1 MRYRFEDV
9 EVDLSTQEI
18 RRDGELIHSE
28 RQVFAV
34 LEYLISH
41 RDRVVPKI
49 ELLDE
54 IWQSRFVSESALTS
68 RIKSARQ
75 TCGDNGR
82 DQRVIRTVH
91 GVGYRFVADLDADD
105 APAMTT
111 TTRGDVSGALIGR
124 HHELAL
130 VDEAADRAAG
140 GQRTGVFVTGP
151 AGIGKSAFL
160 AAATERISD
169 ESGWH
174 VLRGQT
180 LRPRGAVE
188 PYFPILDALARA
200 ARSGDDAVA
209 EALDRAAPM
218 WLAQLPSLTTS
229 VSADR
234 LERRLM
240 GANPDRMVREGA
252 ELVEELAR
260 SGPVALVLEDLHWAD
275 ECTLHVIDLLLQ
287 RSEPCRLIVLGSA
300 RTGRSPVLDL
310 IHYRSGARQA
320 MEVELGKLVGDD
332 ADRLVIESVGGAELP
347 DDVLDIVRR
356 RSDGI
361 PLFALEIVRGW
372 IRLGHLDVD
381 GHEVKCSV
389 SSDELE
395 SHLPDNLR
403 ALVEHDL
410 SQLDGRTIQLLEM
423 AAVVGSS
430 FEAASVAASLDEPI
444 DAVDV
449 ELTAMARRLH
459 QIAAVGGATWP
470 DGTASTCFEFSHD
483 LYRQVLHD
491 RVAAHT
497 ASRCHSAVG
506 RALETSFAGR
516 LNEVAGR
523 LAEHFVAA
531 GDHVRA
537 VEYLRMLG
545 ETSAHKNAF
554 AAATDALLQAL
565 DHIEQMPAT
574 AERDAAEL
582 RVRLALGPPL
592 VATRGWYG
600 PEVAE
605 NYERA
610 LELCTPDDECT
621 ESAVARYSLA
631 TVTELRGEYT
641 RTEEL
646 LGPLVTRLRA
656 DGQAGELDT
665 EAKELMA
672 CSAFHQGKFEL
683 SVDMATAVLDS
694 RDDAFESVLMSRL
707 AEHPVAAC
715 CSWAS
720 LATWC
725 LGRSE
730 ESLRLADRALVV
742 GGEHLYAL
750 STAQVQRAML
760 HQLRREPEDCRRW
773 AESARQ
779 LALSQGFPMR
789 AVQAEMLLGWGD
801 AMCGRTGGADRIR
814 AALAAFL
821 RTGAR
826 LSEPYFLGLIAEAE
840 LVDGRPE
847 EAVDVSA
854 TALAEMTRG
863 SRTFFA
869 APELHRIAAV
879 ASVAC
884 GRHDDARAHFE
895 LAASAAHELGSPVL
909 ELRALAEAG
918 RSGCLD
924 QHGRARLAELLD
936 QVEDGSVPDLG
947 ELRRLLAAT
956 G

>member
-9 EVDLSTQEI
+9 EIDLSTQEI

-34 LEYLISH
+34 LEYLITH

-91 GVGYRFVADLDADD
+91 GVGYRFVADIDAHD
-105 APAMTT
+105 AP
-111 TTRGDVSGALIGR
+111 TTRPVRAEATGALIGR
-124 HHELAL
+124 HDELAL

-140 GQRTGVFVTGP
+140 GRRTALFVTGP

-160 AAATERISD
+160 AAAIERICD
-169 ESGWH
+169 GSGWH
-174 VLRGQT
+174 LLRGQT

-209 EALDRAAPM
+209 EALDRVAPM

-234 LERRLM
+234 LERRLL

-275 ECTLHVIDLLLQ
+275 DCTLQVIDLLLQ
-287 RSEPCRLIVLGSA
+287 RSEPCPLIILGSL
-300 RTGRSPVLDL
+300 RNGRSPVLDL
-310 IHYRSGARQA
+310 IRYHSGSRQA
-320 MEVELGKLVGDD
+320 IEVELGKLVGDD
-332 ADRLVIESVGGAELP
+332 ADRLVTESIGGTALP
-347 DDVLDIVRR
+347 DDVLDIIRR

-372 IRLGHLDVD
+372 IRVGHLGVD
-381 GHEVKCSV
+381 GDEVKCAV
-389 SSDELE
+389 PPDELE
-395 SHLPDNLR
+395 SHVPDNLR
-403 ALVEHDL
+403 ALVEQDL
-410 SQLDGRTIQLLEM
+410 SQLDDRTTRLLEM
-423 AAVVGSS
+423 AAMVGSS

-449 ELTAMARRLH
+449 ELTATARRLH
-459 QIAAVGGATWP
+459 QISAVGGETWP
-470 DGTASTCFEFSHD
+470 DGTASTRFEFSHD

-497 ASRCHSAVG
+497 AARAHGAVG
-506 RALETSFAGR
+506 RALEAGFAGR
-516 LNEVAGR
+516 SNEIAGR

-531 GDHVRA
+531 ADHVRA

-545 ETSAHKNAF
+545 EISAHKNAF

-565 DHIEQMPAT
+565 AHIEQIPA
-574 AERDAAEL
+574 APERDAAEL

-600 PEVAE
+600 AEVAE

-610 LELCTPDDECT
+610 LELCTADEACT
-621 ESAVARYSLA
+621 ESAVARYALA
-631 TVTELRGEYT
+631 TVTELRGEYA

-646 LGPLVTRLRA
+646 LRPLIPGSGTTGRVSEMDA
-656 DGQAGELDT
+656 
-665 EAKELMA
+665 EAKELLA

-683 SVDMATAVLDS
+683 SVDMATAVVHNCDE
-694 RDDAFESVLMSRL
+694 AFESVMMSRL

-725 LGRSE
+725 LGRAE
-730 ESLRLADRALVV
+730 ESLRLAEQALAV
-742 GGEHLYAL
+742 GAEHLYAL
-750 STAQVQRAML
+750 STAQVQRATL
-760 HQLRREPEDCRRW
+760 HQLRREPDECSRW

-801 AMCGRTGGADRIR
+801 ALCGKAGGADRIR
-814 AALAAFL
+814 TALAEFL
-821 RTGAR
+821 LTGAR

-847 EAVDVSA
+847 EAVTVSA

-879 ASVAC
+879 ALAAC
-884 GRHDDARAHFE
+884 DRRDDARQHFE
-895 LAASAAHELGSPVL
+895 LAASTANELGSPVL
-909 ELRALAEAG
+909 EVRALADAG

-924 QHGRARLAELLD
+924 QHGRERLAELVD
-936 QVEDGSVPDLG
+936 HVEEGSIPDLA
-947 ELRRLLAAT
+947 ELRELLAAI